1 MVQLSTVG
9 GVWPLPKAVTR
20 LPGQGQSIPPMT
32 KLLADQRLGCRID
45 QPEYPGIDLAA
56 LCVSSS

>member
-1 MVQLSTVG
+1 VPA
-9 GVWPLPKAVTR
+9 PLVDTSRLEHEAVYI
-20 LPGQGQSIPPMT
+20 GY
-32 KLLADQRLGCRID
+32 ADTATAELVSQRLGCRID